1 LTIRFFV
8 SNALHAGLLLAVLAS
23 VCNAGLVDVTRVNW
37 VDEGNLATERH
48 DLVEALRDYRF
59 AIGQLPQ
66 SPIPRYDRALTYMR
80 LGRAIEALA
89 DVRIAIALDYR
100 FGDGYALMAHLLEDT
115 GALVDADVAASR
127 AIDFDPNR
135 IEYRLRHADISLKR
149 EQLDAAASDFDVV
162 LAREPANLEALRDL
176 AGVRLAQH
184 RERDVVGLLQRYLKG
199 NKQAED
205 DADVTIALS
214 SLMIDGKAY
223 GDALHYLDRR
233 PIDRPDAVRN
243 RARALD
249 ELGRH
254 DATIALLK
262 KTDDPESNRI
272 LGEIAFAQHHCDV
285 ARDAFQAA
293 ASAAPTDSLR
303 WNDLAAASLCA
314 NDFRTAAYASA
325 RAVELDPSDAKAFR
339 YRANALRGIG
349 DLPSSIRAAHRA
361 LDLGGDEARLLM
373 MVGIDEYTIGKKRLG
388 YLDYKRGCDA
398 LSDPA
403 SADARACSRQLPKM
417 RPR

>member
-1 LTIRFFV
+1 MTIRFFV

-135 IEYRLRHADISLKR
+135 IEYRLRRADISLKR

-162 LAREPANLEALRDL
+162 LAREPANLEKPFVILRVC
-176 AGVRLAQH
+176 GSH
-184 RERDVVGLLQRYLKG
+184 S
-199 NKQAED
+199 
-205 DADVTIALS
+205 I
-214 SLMIDGKAY
+214 
-223 GDALHYLDRR
+223 
-233 PIDRPDAVRN
+233 
-243 RARALD
+243 
-249 ELGRH
+249 
-254 DATIALLK
+254 
-262 KTDDPESNRI
+262 
-272 LGEIAFAQHHCDV
+272 
-285 ARDAFQAA
+285 
-293 ASAAPTDSLR
+293 ASAMWSVCCNGISRATNRLKMM
-303 WNDLAAASLCA
+303 
-314 NDFRTAAYASA
+314 RT
-325 RAVELDPSDAKAFR
+325 
-339 YRANALRGIG
+339 
-349 DLPSSIRAAHRA
+349 LP
-361 LDLGGDEARLLM
+361 LL
-373 MVGIDEYTIGKKRLG
+373 
-388 YLDYKRGCDA
+388 
-398 LSDPA
+398 
-403 SADARACSRQLPKM
+403 
-417 RPR
+417 

>member
-1 LTIRFFV
+1 
-8 SNALHAGLLLAVLAS
+8 
-23 VCNAGLVDVTRVNW
+23 
-37 VDEGNLATERH
+37 
-48 DLVEALRDYRF
+48 
-59 AIGQLPQ
+59 
-66 SPIPRYDRALTYMR
+66 M
-80 LGRAIEALA
+80 
-89 DVRIAIALDYR
+89 
-100 FGDGYALMAHLLEDT
+100 
-115 GALVDADVAASR
+115 
-127 AIDFDPNR
+127 
-135 IEYRLRHADISLKR
+135 
-149 EQLDAAASDFDVV
+149 
-162 LAREPANLEALRDL
+162 
-176 AGVRLAQH
+176 
-184 RERDVVGLLQRYLKG
+184 
-199 NKQAED
+199 
-205 DADVTIALS
+205 
-214 SLMIDGKAY
+214 
-223 GDALHYLDRR
+223 
-233 PIDRPDAVRN
+233 
-243 RARALD
+243 
-249 ELGRH
+249 
-254 DATIALLK
+254 
-262 KTDDPESNRI
+262 
-272 LGEIAFAQHHCDV
+272 

-403 SADARACSRQLPKM
+403 SAGARACSWQLPKM